1 LQRKMGNKASIEKLS
16 KQVQEGE
23 ERIKKV
29 ISEKDD
35 YFRAL
40 VLDKNNLEA
49 AVLELTELKEI
60 STKFHAERRAWDL
73 EKDELLSRIAAERE
87 ERKEMFDQSERVTVQ
102 LRAENKKL
110 EDELSSLATAK
121 KLLQEENNSLK
132 TELENRTFV
141 SEEIQ
146 QSLES
151 RKIRELETTLDVVQ
165 KNLHSFRACAME
177 KERTIVELQHKLSE
191 FEEEKLLLLN
201 DLNKQK
207 MFSEKANSI
216 MRRWQSSLES
226 VNIEL
231 ESEDDSGQR
240 VDPLRENRNLKVT
253 VERETLRRASE
264 KRIQPKYVAQKTTQ
278 QTPIVQKQATKIPM
292 RVNRALQKTV
302 PDKRTS
308 M

>member
-1 LQRKMGNKASIEKLS
+1 MGNKATIEKLS

-40 VLDKNNLEA
+40 VLDKNSLEA
-49 AVLELTELKEI
+49 TVLELTLELQQI
-60 STKFHAERRAWDL
+60 STKFHAERRTWDL
-73 EKDELLSRIAAERE
+73 EKDELLSRIAAERK
-87 ERKEMFDQSERVTVQ
+87 ERKEMFDQNERVTVQ

-110 EDELSSLATAK
+110 EDQLSSLATAK

-165 KNLHSFRACAME
+165 KDLHSSRARAME

-207 MFSEKANSI
+207 MVSDKFNSI
-216 MRRWQSSLES
+216 IRRWESNLQS
-226 VNIEL
+226 VNIEPK
-231 ESEDDSGQR
+231 SEDDSGQE
-240 VDPLRENRNLKVT
+240 VYPLREKRNQKVT

-264 KRIQPKYVAQKTTQ
+264 KRIPPKYVAEKTTQ
-278 QTPIVQKQATKIPM
+278 KTPIVQKQATKIPM

-302 PDKRTS
+302 PDKRNS